1 MGRTFRTAT
10 AYTATLRT
18 ITFRTI
24 LVALAMTALLHPLQV
39 SAQGAS
45 CSDAV
50 QMFHQRL
57 WAEAASAFD
66 ACEQHNPGKTDAL
79 LYRGKSLINLQK
91 FDDAAVVLRSYAQSH
106 PGSDDAAY
114 LLAYISFRQDKPQ
127 ESLGLFAQATKLKP
141 PSANDLTIA
150 ALDYVLLKDYSDAA
164 HYLDL
169 SLKMNPDDVEAR
181 YHLGRVRYQQNQF
194 DLAISAFE
202 EVLMREPKNV
212 KAQDNLGLSLEAKN
226 RIDPAIAAYKKAIE
240 LDQAAAVHSEQP
252 YLNLGSLLAKSSRFD
267 EAIPL
272 LARASEIA
280 PDEFKV
286 HYELGRAYF
295 DSNRFDAACQ
305 QAEVAVKLDPKDSSG
320 HYLLGRIYQR
330 LGQKDLA
337 KEQFQETSQLM
348 RDKDSHSPGGMASG
362 TDVHK
367 QNSHET
373 DSHQ

>member
-1 MGRTFRTAT
+1 MGRTFLTAT
-10 AYTATLRT
+10 AYTAATLRT
-18 ITFRTI
+18 TAFGALDFRTN
-24 LVALAMTALLHPLQV
+24 LVALVMIVVLHPLQV

-45 CSDAV
+45 CSDAM
-50 QMFHQRL
+50 QMFDQRL

-66 ACEQHNPGKTDAL
+66 ACEKHDPGKTDAL

-91 FDDAAVVLRSYAQSH
+91 FDDSAVVLQSYAQSH

-127 ESLGLFAQATKLKP
+127 ESLRLFAQATKLKP
-141 PSANDLTIA
+141 PNANDLTIA
-150 ALDYVLLKDYSDAA
+150 ALDYVLLKDYNDAA
-164 HYLDL
+164 HYLEL
-169 SLKMNPDDVEAR
+169 SLKMNPNDAEAR

-202 EVLMREPKNV
+202 EVLTRDPKNV

-226 RIDPAIAAYKKAIE
+226 QIDPAITAYKKAIE
-240 LDQAAAVHSEQP
+240 LDQAAAIHSSQP

-272 LARASEIA
+272 LTRAAEIA

-286 HYELGRAYF
+286 HYELGRACF
-295 DSNRFDAACQ
+295 DSNRLDAARR
-305 QAEVAVKLDPKDSSG
+305 QAEVAVKLDPGDSSG
-320 HYLLGRIYQR
+320 HYLLGRVYQR

-337 KEQFQETSQLM
+337 KEQFQKTSELI
-348 RDKDSHSPGGMASG
+348 RDKKSHSPGGMASG
-362 TDVHK
+362 TDVHE
-367 QNSHET
+367 QN
-373 DSHQ
+373 

>member
-10 AYTATLRT
+10 AYIATLRT
-18 ITFRTI
+18 ITFRTGFG
-24 LVALAMTALLHPLQV
+24 ALAILIALTHPLQM
-39 SAQGAS
+39 SAQSAQ
-45 CSDAV
+45 CSDAMR
-50 QMFHQRL
+50 MFHQRL
-57 WAEAASAFD
+57 WSEAASAFD
-66 ACEQHNPGKTDAL
+66 ACEKHNPGKTDAL

-91 FDDAAVVLRSYAQSH
+91 FDDAAVVLRSYALSH
-106 PGSDDAAY
+106 PVSDDAAY

-127 ESLGLFAQATKLKP
+127 ESLRLFAQATQLKP

-202 EVLMREPKNV
+202 EVLTRDPKNV
-212 KAQDNLGLSLEAKN
+212 KSQDNLGLSLEAKN
-226 RIDPAIAAYKKAIE
+226 QIDPAIAAYKKAIE

-272 LARASEIA
+272 LTRAAEIA

-295 DSNRFDAACQ
+295 DSNRFDAARQ
-305 QAEVAVKLDPKDSSG
+305 QAEEAVKLDPRDSSG
-320 HYLLGRIYQR
+320 HYLLGRVYQR

-348 RDKDSHSPGGMASG
+348 RDEDSHSPEGMASG
-362 TDVHK
+362 SDA
-367 QNSHET
+367 HE
-373 DSHQ
+373 